1 MFFCVCSDSLD
12 NNYVLSHYKTEL
24 CKKPPRLCRQGY
36 ACPYYH
42 NSKDRRRSP
51 HKHKYRCS
59 FFISCEK
66 LHVDLLKMFYSLD
79 SFVTFSSLELCPVR
93 WLNRARSGGTPASVR
108 ERRDVSIVTREQSSS
123 STQRFVL
130 SHQSLSESWGFCLY
144 LTVRANIRKQGSVWL
159 GTSTCHGKTTVL
171 GK

>member
-1 MFFCVCSDSLD
+1 MSQVPNASLSLLVCFNSLD

-59 FFISCEK
+59 ITLKKDKHLKFMCCLWMCLTKFSLRRHRALPCPAVKQSEEWGDPSKCEGAEGCQYCHTRTEQQFHPEVCLRPYRIVIRNHRRQISI
-66 LHVDLLKMFYSLD
+66 Y
-79 SFVTFSSLELCPVR
+79 
-93 WLNRARSGGTPASVR
+93 
-108 ERRDVSIVTREQSSS
+108 
-123 STQRFVL
+123 
-130 SHQSLSESWGFCLY
+130 
-144 LTVRANIRKQGSVWL
+144 
-159 GTSTCHGKTTVL
+159 
-171 GK
+171 